1 MQSLFIPYL
10 TLSYLL
16 YSASGAL
23 GARIETPLCQHIEW
37 MCRTL
42 LMPTVNATT
51 CKAGRGD
58 GKIKTFVEAD

>member
-1 MQSLFIPYL
+1 MQSSHTLPLALF
-10 TLSYLL
+10 YLL
-16 YSASGAL
+16 CLATGAL

-51 CKAGRGD
+51 YNGCD
-58 GKIKTFVEAD
+58 GICYLPEA

>member
-1 MQSLFIPYL
+1 MQSSHTLALALF
-10 TLSYLL
+10 YLL
-16 YSASGAL
+16 YSATGAL

-51 CKAGRGD
+51 YKGCD
-58 GKIKTFVEAD
+58 GICILPET

>member
-1 MQSLFIPYL
+1 MQSLFIPYI

-16 YSASGAL
+16 YSATGAL

-51 CKAGRGD
+51 YNGCD
-58 GKIKTFVEAD
+58 GICYLPEA